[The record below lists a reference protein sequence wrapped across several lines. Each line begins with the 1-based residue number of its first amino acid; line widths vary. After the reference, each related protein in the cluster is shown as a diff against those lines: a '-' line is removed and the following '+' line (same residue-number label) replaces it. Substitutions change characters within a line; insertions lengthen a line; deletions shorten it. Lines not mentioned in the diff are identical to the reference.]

1 MLTDRFPPEVR
12 SAAHLF
18 HDLAREFQRRQHEVA
33 VISKAP
39 SQYFA
44 NGTGRGRSLG
54 WEDVEGVPTLRVR
67 GFPIAGYHPILR
79 GLDHLTLGW
88 TFGRASERWPS
99 ADVILVYS
107 PPLPLASAGARYAR
121 RFRVPF
127 VLNVQDLYPQTAID
141 LKLLR
146 NRLAIQLAERMEG
159 LAYRRAAR
167 IVVHSPGNRA
177 FLIERKGIPADR
189 VRVIFNWVDTEAIR
203 PGPRE
208 NSFRVQYGLTRKFV
222 VSYAGVMGYAQD
234 LGDVIECAEITR
246 ADEEIVYL
254 LVGEGILETQ
264 WKEMVAARGLHNVR
278 FLPMQP
284 KERYAEL
291 LAASDVCL
299 VPLDAQ
305 LRTPVVPGKLQSIMA
320 SGRPAITIVDPS
332 GDVPVLLKESGGG
345 VNVPSGQPQALC
357 EELLRLKAR
366 PEVARE
372 IGERGRRFAE
382 DHFAVA
388 GCASAYEELFEE
400 LLKAKAAGSERNLQG
415 RH

>member
-1 MLTDRFPPEVR
+1 MVRAPLERVGPGDWIEAITASWRRGSRLSAMAGRRLCLLWRTRRPRWPRWRWHKPSSSRSGSFWTTRCLPCALAPGERTVAMRILMLTDRFPPEVR

-146 NRLAIQLAERMEG
+146 NRLVIQLAERMEG

-222 VSYAGVMGYAQD
+222 VSYAGVMG
-234 LGDVIECAEITR
+234 
-246 ADEEIVYL
+246 
-254 LVGEGILETQ
+254 
-264 WKEMVAARGLHNVR
+264 
-278 FLPMQP
+278 
-284 KERYAEL
+284 
-291 LAASDVCL
+291 
-299 VPLDAQ
+299 VPLVDG
-305 LRTPVVPGKLQSIMA
+305 LRD
-320 SGRPAITIVDPS
+320 R
-332 GDVPVLLKESGGG
+332 
-345 VNVPSGQPQALC
+345 
-357 EELLRLKAR
+357 
-366 PEVARE
+366 ARE
-372 IGERGRRFAE
+372 RAFP
-382 DHFAVA
+382 
-388 GCASAYEELFEE
+388 ELEPE
-400 LLKAKAAGSERNLQG
+400 NR
-415 RH
+415 